1 MVANEQRVINQ
12 RTGAAIAT
20 KVKPATG
27 VWGSFK
33 GLMLQSSLAE
43 GAGLLFRPA
52 RGVHTHFMRFPI
64 DLIFLDREDRVTRVR
79 EGMVPWRW
87 DFSQA
92 AALIELNAGVARGHD
107 LRVGDRLQFEP
118 ARAIDVAAAD
128 RHLTDP
134 NRS

>member
-1 MVANEQRVINQ
+1 MAANEQRVINQ
-12 RTGAAIAT
+12 RTGAVIAT

-33 GLMLQSSLAE
+33 GLMLQPSLAE

-79 EGMVPWRW
+79 EGMAPWRW
-87 DFSQA
+87 DFSHA
-92 AALIELNAGVARGHD
+92 AALVELNAGVARAHD
-107 LRVGDRLQFEP
+107 LRVGDRLRFES
-118 ARAIDVAAAD
+118 ARAIDAAAAD
-128 RHLTDP
+128 RQLENSHRP
-134 NRS
+134 